1 MENDQIHSARAIV
14 SYPPV
19 EGRKWQLENV
29 TVKEIRD
36 DELLVQMV
44 ATGVCHTDLAI
55 GSVPQIAGPVP
66 RVLGHEGAGY
76 VKKVGSKVRVA
87 KEGDAVL
94 MSYAS
99 CTSCQRCRD
108 GQPSYCALFTEVN
121 TGAKP
126 DAFRST
132 SNTDVGGSFFGQS
145 SFSSLSAVRE
155 DSVVNVSD
163 IIKSEEEL
171 KLFAPLGCG
180 FQTGAGTVTD
190 LAGTSEKDTVT
201 IFGLGGVGLAA
212 VMGAKVKGAKTII
225 GVDRIASRVELA
237 KSLGATHVLN
247 TSDPDLDLVQ
257 EIKKITQ
264 GAGTTVT
271 VDASGN
277 VGLITKGLEATAK
290 GGQMILVGLMP
301 MDAELNVHL
310 VTHLQTSK
318 SLRGSV
324 EGGVAHSKYVPQMI
338 EWYRESKFPIDKLIK
353 YYPIEDFE
361 TAVADM
367 HSGATVK
374 PVLIY

>member
-1 MENDQIHSARAIV
+1 M
-14 SYPPV
+14 
-19 EGRKWQLENV
+19 
-29 TVKEIRD
+29 
-36 DELLVQMV
+36 
-44 ATGVCHTDLAI
+44 
-55 GSVPQIAGPVP
+55 
-66 RVLGHEGAGY
+66 
-76 VKKVGSKVRVA
+76 A

-94 MSYAS
+94 MSYSS

-108 GQPSYCALFTEVN
+108 GQPSYCDLFTELN

-163 IIKSEEEL
+163 IIKNEEEL

-180 FQTGAGTVTD
+180 FQTGAGTMTD
-190 LAGTSEKDTVT
+190 LAGTSEKDTVA

-212 VMGAKVKGAKTII
+212 VMVGAPLGPSMIHRADMSVQGAKVKGAKTII

-237 KSLGATHVLN
+237 KSLGATHVIN

-277 VGLITKGLEATAK
+277 VGLITKGLEVTAK

-301 MDAELNVHL
+301 IDAQLNVHL
-310 VTHLQTSK
+310 VTHLQ
-318 SLRGSV
+318 V
-324 EGGVAHSKYVPQMI
+324 
-338 EWYRESKFPIDKLIK
+338 
-353 YYPIEDFE
+353 
-361 TAVADM
+361 
-367 HSGATVK
+367 SGRSGLT
-374 PVLIY
+374 LYNQC